1 MRGGKGKIGMPWI
14 LDALTVGI
22 IAAFA
27 ISSYRKGFLN
37 TIVVLLGS
45 LGAMFIALTYSEPA
59 AEVLY
64 QQFFYEKISAM
75 VAQHLGSFTAADAAA
90 FAKNIQDMAG
100 ELPAIFSSAL
110 QSELGVYVGQW
121 YQQLANSDAAT
132 VTATITNTVIGPLAI
147 GLLRVVVFFIMFSLL
162 MMLVNT
168 VAGLL
173 KTVNHLP
180 LIGPFNE
187 LLGGVL
193 GAIQGMLYVFV
204 ISAALWFLIS
214 ASGGQ
219 FGPVSTAMI
228 EKTLVFKRF
237 YMAGPWVN
245 SAIKLI

>member
-1 MRGGKGKIGMPWI
+1 MPWI
-14 LDALTVGI
+14 LDALTVGVI
-22 IAAFA
+22 VVFA

-37 TIVVLLGS
+37 TVVVLLGS
-45 LGAMFIALTYSEPA
+45 LGAMFVALTYSQPA
-59 AEVLY
+59 AEIIY
-64 QQFFYEKISAM
+64 QQFFYDKISSV

-90 FAKNIQDMAG
+90 FAKNIEDMVG
-100 ELPAIFSSAL
+100 ELPAVFSSAL
-110 QSELGVYVGQW
+110 QSELGLYVGQW

-132 VTATITNTVIGPLAI
+132 VTTAITNTIIGPIAI
-147 GLLRVVVFFIMFSLL
+147 GLLRVVAFFIIFSLL
-162 MMLVNT
+162 MMLVNI

-180 LIGPFNE
+180 LIGLFNE

-204 ISAALWFLIS
+204 ISAGLWFLIS

-219 FGPVSTAMI
+219 FGPISAEMI
-228 EKTLVFKRF
+228 DKTLIFKHF
-237 YMAGPWVN
+237 YTAGPWVN

>member
-1 MRGGKGKIGMPWI
+1 MSWI

-45 LGAMFIALTYSEPA
+45 LGAMFVSLTYSQPA
-59 AEVLY
+59 AEVIY

-90 FAKNIQDMAG
+90 FAKSIEDLTG
-100 ELPAIFSSAL
+100 EMPAMLSSAL
-110 QSELGVYVGQW
+110 QSQLGIYVGQW
-121 YQQLANSDAAT
+121 YQQLADSNAAT
-132 VTATITNTVIGPLAI
+132 VTAAITDTIIAPVAI

-168 VAGLL
+168 IAGLL

-180 LIGPFNE
+180 LIGVFNE

-204 ISAALWFLIS
+204 ISAVLWFLIS

-219 FGPVSTAMI
+219 FGPVSAEMI
-228 EKTLVFKRF
+228 DQTVIFKHF
-237 YMAGPWVN
+237 YTAGPWVN
-245 SAIKLI
+245 STIKLI

>member
-1 MRGGKGKIGMPWI
+1 MPWI

-22 IAAFA
+22 IGVFT

-45 LGAMFIALTYSEPA
+45 LGAMFVSLTYSQPV
-59 AEVLY
+59 AELVY
-64 QQFFYEKISAM
+64 QKFFYEKISAM

-90 FAKNIQDMAG
+90 FAKSIEDLAG
-100 ELPAIFSSAL
+100 EMPALLSSAL
-110 QSELGVYVGQW
+110 ESELGIYVGQW

-132 VTATITNTVIGPLAI
+132 VTAAITNTIIAPLAI

-168 VAGLL
+168 IAGLL

-180 LIGPFNE
+180 LIGMFNE

-204 ISAALWFLIS
+204 LSAVLWFLIS
-214 ASGGQ
+214 ASGGK
-219 FGPVSTAMI
+219 FGPITAEMI
-228 EKTLVFKRF
+228 EQTIIFKRF
-237 YMAGPWVN
+237 YTAGPWVN
-245 SAIKLI
+245 STIKLI

>member
-1 MRGGKGKIGMPWI
+1 MPWI

-45 LGAMFIALTYSEPA
+45 LGALFVALTYSQPA
-59 AEVLY
+59 AELIY

-75 VAQHLGSFTAADAAA
+75 VAQRLGAFTVADAAA
-90 FAKNIQDMAG
+90 FAKGLEDLAS
-100 ELPAIFSSAL
+100 ELPAVLSMAL
-110 QSELGVYVGQW
+110 GSKLGIYVGEW
-121 YQQLANSDAAT
+121 YQQLADSSAAT
-132 VTATITNTVIGPLAI
+132 ATVAITDTIIAPIAI

-162 MMLVNT
+162 MMLVKI

-180 LIGPFNE
+180 LIGTFNE

-204 ISAALWFLIS
+204 VSAVLWFLIS

-219 FGPVSTAMI
+219 FGPVSAEMVGQ
-228 EKTLVFKRF
+228 TLIFKHF
-237 YMAGPWVN
+237 YTAGPWVN